1 MKKILFLLMLP
12 IIGYGQYNSDT
23 QQKLFKIIDNI
34 LIYSKKSI
42 KMGIIS
48 TETVFGKKKYIL
60 KCPNIDFFEKSYKY
74 IEYNYGKIWRVEYDL
89 FMFKNPF
96 EFNNNIISINDFIVG
111 RYIVKSSIKLEPTPF
126 DVTNKST
133 KS

>member
-48 TETVFGKKKYIL
+48 TETVFGKK
-60 KCPNIDFFEKSYKY
+60 NIF
-74 IEYNYGKIWRVEYDL
+74 
-89 FMFKNPF
+89 
-96 EFNNNIISINDFIVG
+96 
-111 RYIVKSSIKLEPTPF
+111 
-126 DVTNKST
+126 
-133 KS
+133 